1 MELRFL
7 LKVGLTHF
15 LNIRVTGLLGSES
28 ENTTLSNPP
37 PFLHKSLRQYYSCL
51 WQSKFQ
57 HFKGGELR
65 GTGKMKS
72 EITKCNCNWY
82 RQLPLVVD
90 QSLVRCPFSSH
101 LHWPLP
107 KRTVTTFLK
116 ECAKTRVG
124 KAQTV
129 SGQNAFCIQLPWVVQ
144 LKTNTQTLESP
155 LAKGNWERELNA

>member
-15 LNIRVTGLLGSES
+15 LNIRVIRLLGSES
-28 ENTTLSNPP
+28 ENTTLSTAP

-57 HFKGGELR
+57 HFNRGELR

-72 EITKCNCNWY
+72 KINKCNWY
-82 RQLPLVVD
+82 RQLPLAAN
-90 QSLVRCPFSSH
+90 QSLVRCPFASH
-101 LHWPLP
+101 LHWHLP

-124 KAQTV
+124 KAQTA
-129 SGQNAFCIQLPWVVQ
+129 SGLNAVHIQLPSVVQ
-144 LKTNTQTLESP
+144 SIIRTNAQTLENP
-155 LAKGNWERELNA
+155 LAKK